1 MLIVKG
7 NSIIQNRHGF
17 QGQVIEPSRKELCQF
32 RLDVLKD
39 GLIVSVRRNTLE
51 EEIGASQRLIA
62 GGWLTGSEGLLESFP
77 ISRNQL

>member
-1 MLIVKG
+1 MSDYEIVDTNADNIGGCGICRYKSSK
-7 NSIIQNRHGF
+7 N
-17 QGQVIEPSRKELCQF
+17 
-32 RLDVLKD
+32 
-39 GLIVSVRRNTLE
+39 VSVRRNTLE